1 MVNPTA
7 PLRRVV
13 VPRVCCAGQARTV
26 HVMPVSVKFR
36 NKEKATRWA
45 IRLGEQKV
53 HVVAA
58 ALNLVGDRQM
68 QLLFNEAV
76 LLYTTDQAASLGG
89 AFMKVMKDVEFEGA
103 KNCCRV
109 FNETSLS
116 SIANIFVIKS
126 SRLYPLSSFSA
137 PP

>member
-76 LLYTTDQAASLGG
+76 LLYTTDRAASLGG
-89 AFMKVMKDVEFEGA
+89 AFMKVMKDVEFEGLTLYDHA
-103 KNCCRV
+103 K
-109 FNETSLS
+109 ETSGERELER
-116 SIANIFVIKS
+116 
-126 SRLYPLSSFSA
+126 SRERQHMRVRNRKCKYK
-137 PP
+137 